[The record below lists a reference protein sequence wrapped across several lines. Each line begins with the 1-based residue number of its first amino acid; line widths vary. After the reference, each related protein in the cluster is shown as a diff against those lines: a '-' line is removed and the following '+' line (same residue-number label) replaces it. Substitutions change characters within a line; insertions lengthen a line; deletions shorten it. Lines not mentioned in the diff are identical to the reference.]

1 MGGERDSER
10 ERVCGSLCCT
20 VRAFVSSLLQERE
33 RERES
38 MWKFVLHSK
47 SFCVIYVA
55 RERKRERERES
66 MWKFFC
72 TVKAFVSSR
81 RRERENG

>member
-20 VRAFVSSLLQERE
+20 VRAFVLSMLQERE
-33 RERES
+33 
-38 MWKFVLHSK
+38 K
-47 SFCVIYVA
+47 
-55 RERKRERERES
+55 ERERES